1 MHSSMLIFTMPQD
14 ISLAPH
20 HFQEIVHLHPDWQI
34 NVQDEG
40 KQTRPEGPLITIAA
54 LLYGLVKGFAV

>member
-1 MHSSMLIFTMPQD
+1 MPQD

-54 LLYGLVKGFAV
+54 LLYGLVKRFAV